1 MAEGTF
7 QSLEIDAPAELLYDT
22 AADIASYPEWA
33 TGVKEV
39 EILERGPREEVLRA
53 RFVIEV
59 MVKEIEYVLQYDHD
73 RPERLSWVAEE
84 NDDLK
89 MLEGSYTFT
98 PSDGATEV
106 LYGLKVELNFTMPGF
121 LMRQAEKQIVT
132 TALRGSAQ
140 ARGRTELIMRI
151 ILVTGKGGVGKTT
164 VAASTALAA
173 ADAGYRTLV
182 TSTDPAHSLA
192 DALMV
197 PLGSDPGRVVPELDG
212 QQIDTQRQ
220 LDRYWGSIRRQLMD
234 VLDWGGVAGIEAEEF
249 LVFPG
254 MDELF
259 ALLEVNRHARSGD
272 YEVIVVD
279 CAPTAETLRLLSLPE
294 VLSWYFE
301 KVLPTERRLMRAA
314 RPILSRLTDLPIP
327 EDEVFMAAQS
337 VFESIDSVKTLM
349 STPEVTSARLVVNPE
364 KMVIDEARRTY
375 SYLSLFGYGVDS
387 VVVNRVLPD
396 IVADPYFERWRAIQ
410 KGHLD
415 TVDDAFPEIPRMR
428 LRLFDD
434 EMVGIDS
441 LRFMASELY
450 GDRDPIADFV
460 ATRPFRVIDVPGG
473 VSMEVDIPFVEKSE
487 LDVYRHGHEI
497 YIQVGPYRRSF
508 ILPDALHRR
517 EVTRAR
523 LDEGTLTVS
532 FSDPDARS

>member
-1 MAEGTF
+1 
-7 QSLEIDAPAELLYDT
+7 
-22 AADIASYPEWA
+22 
-33 TGVKEV
+33 
-39 EILERGPREEVLRA
+39 
-53 RFVIEV
+53 
-59 MVKEIEYVLQYDHD
+59 
-73 RPERLSWVAEE
+73 
-84 NDDLK
+84 
-89 MLEGSYTFT
+89 
-98 PSDGATEV
+98 
-106 LYGLKVELNFTMPGF
+106 
-121 LMRQAEKQIVT
+121 
-132 TALRGSAQ
+132 
-140 ARGRTELIMRI
+140 MRI
-151 ILVTGKGGVGKTT
+151 VLVTGKGGVGKTT

-173 ADAGYRTLV
+173 ADAGYRTLI
-182 TSTDPAHSLA
+182 TSTDPAHSLS

-197 PLGSDPGRVVPELDG
+197 GLDSDPSKVVAGLDG

-220 LDRYWGSIRRQLMD
+220 LDKYWGSIRRQLMD
-234 VLDWGGVAGIEAEEF
+234 VLDWGGAGGIEAEEF
-249 LVFPG
+249 LIFPG

-259 ALLEVNRHARSGD
+259 ALLEVNRHARSGAYD
-272 YEVIVVD
+272 VVIVD

-314 RPILSRLTDLPIP
+314 RPILSRLTDLPLP
-327 EDEVFMAAQS
+327 ADEVFTAAQS
-337 VFESIDSVKTLM
+337 VFESIEDVKALM
-349 STPEVTSARLVVNPE
+349 SSPEVTSARLVVNPE

-375 SYLSLFGYGVDS
+375 SYLGLFGYGVDG

-415 TVDDAFPEIPRMR
+415 TIDDAFPEIPRLW

-434 EMVGIDS
+434 EMVGVDR

-450 GDRDPIADFV
+450 GDQDPIKDFV
-460 ATRPFRVIDVPGG
+460 ATTPFRIVDGDGG
-473 VSMEVDIPFVEKSE
+473 VTMQVDIPFVDKSE
-487 LDVYRHGHEI
+487 VDVLRSGHEI